1 MLGGLRAAYKFGIH
15 VTAVFTICSA
25 IGVARADGQTAAA
38 PRADGWVVIPVEEY
52 RELRLRAFP
61 PGRPPDPPPVDATLT
76 RVDYELRVDGDAATG
91 EARLTV
97 DVLKAGWVSIE
108 IPQGLLVRA
117 ARVDGRSIPIIDT
130 PAPHV
135 LLSKPGR
142 VVLSL
147 DIVVPLGG
155 ASGTETITMPASKGA
170 VSRLALIVPRPD
182 IDVTVSGGVLS
193 ERPATPADR
202 WVAFGRPAQS
212 LTVAWKRRVRDPRA
226 TQPLKWRGIVTE
238 WVGLGEE
245 TSPLNATV
253 RVEVVQGVAP
263 AVDVAIPEGV
273 IVNQVSG
280 AMVSDWDA
288 RPGSLRVTFLEPVSA
303 QTAFS
308 LTAEARV
315 PRQGAVGV
323 PLVRLPAAEPE
334 SGGVA
339 VEVLGAGE
347 ISDRKPRG
355 LDPADPSELGEPV
368 TGRDSPSM
376 QAFKFRAQPATAARD
391 LILTV
396 ARYTPQAVLVAT
408 VEEARYDALLEEEG
422 KTLVRARY
430 AVRNNQRAFLAVTLP
445 PGATLWS
452 AAVANRPL
460 RPGVASD
467 GTMLL
472 PLEKGRAGEET
483 PPFAVELIYVQ
494 RLGSWADKGR
504 TRLALPSLD
513 LPVART
519 GVTLHHSPRFS
530 VSPEP
535 GAFRTNADPGPFTAT
550 LQEAPEE
557 IATSPHSAAAP
568 AVNEPRSSAQEIA
581 QRITG
586 PEAGGGAGDLI
597 EQYRKDAGV
606 RAIAGPLPLTIPF
619 PRFGASVFLMSELTA
634 ELTAPTLEFSYK
646 REIRW

>member
-1 MLGGLRAAYKFGIH
+1 MSGGPWVAYRFGIQVMAALTICTAMGAGRAA
-15 VTAVFTICSA
+15 
-25 IGVARADGQTAAA
+25 GQTAAA
-38 PRADGWVVIPVEEY
+38 PRTDGWVVIPVEEY
-52 RELRLRAFP
+52 RALRLRAFP
-61 PGRPPDPPPVDATLT
+61 PDRPPDPPPVDATVT
-76 RVDYELRVDGDAATG
+76 RVEYELRVDGDAATG
-91 EARLTV
+91 DARLTV
-97 DVLKAGWVSIE
+97 DVLKAGWVAIE
-108 IPQGLLVRA
+108 IPPGLLVRA
-117 ARVDGRSIPIIDT
+117 ARLDGRPIPVIDT
-130 PAPHV
+130 PTPHV

-142 VVLSL
+142 VLLSL
-147 DIVVPLGG
+147 DVVVPLAT
-155 ASGTETITMPASKGA
+155 ASGSETMTIPASKGA
-170 VSRLALIVPRPD
+170 VSRVALIVPQQD
-182 IDVTVSGGVLS
+182 IDVTVTGGILA
-193 ERPATPADR
+193 ERPTTAAER
-202 WVAFGRPAQS
+202 WVAFARPAQP
-212 LTVAWKRRVRDPRA
+212 LTVTWKRRVQDPRS
-226 TQPLKWRGIVTE
+226 TQTLKWRGIVTE

-253 RVEVVQGVAP
+253 RIEVLQGLAP
-263 AVDVAIPEGV
+263 SVDVAIPDGV

-280 AMVSDWDA
+280 AMVSDWDF
-288 RPGSLRVTFLEPVSA
+288 RPGSLKVTFLEPISVQA
-303 QTAFS
+303 AFS
-308 LTAEARV
+308 LAAEARM
-315 PRQGAVGV
+315 PRDGTVGI
-323 PLVRLPAAEPE
+323 PLVRLPAAERE

-391 LILTV
+391 LTLFI

-408 VEEARYDALLEEEG
+408 IEEARYDALLEEEG

-430 AVRNNQRAFLAVTLP
+430 AVRNNQRAFLGVTLP
-445 PGATLWS
+445 QGATLWS

-467 GTMLL
+467 GAMLL

-483 PPFAVELIYVQ
+483 PPFVVELTYVQ
-494 RLGSWADKGR
+494 RIGAWADKGR
-504 TRLALPSLD
+504 TTLVLPSVD

-519 GVTLHHSPRFS
+519 GVTLRHSPRFS

-550 LQEAPEE
+550 LQEAPDR
-557 IATSPHSAAAP
+557 IAMSPRPAGGSAP
-568 AVNEPRSSAQEIA
+568 NDR
-581 QRITG
+581 
-586 PEAGGGAGDLI
+586 EAGGIAGDLI
-597 EQYRKDAGV
+597 EQYRKDAGG
-606 RAIAGPLPLTIPF
+606 RAIAGPLPLTVPF
-619 PRFGASVFLMSELTA
+619 PQFGASVFLMSELTA

>member
-1 MLGGLRAAYKFGIH
+1 MSGGLRAAYRFGIQ
-15 VTAVFTICSA
+15 VTAALTICFA
-25 IGVARADGQTAAA
+25 IDAAQLNAQTAAA
-38 PRADGWVVIPVEEY
+38 SRSDGWVVIPVEEY
-52 RELRLRAFP
+52 RALRLRAFP
-61 PGRPPDPPPVDATLT
+61 PDRPPDPPPVDAALT
-76 RVDYELRVDGDAATG
+76 RVEYELRVDGEAATG

-97 DVLKAGWVSIE
+97 DVLKTGWVTIE

-117 ARVDGRSIPIIDT
+117 ARVDGRPIPVIDT

-147 DIVVPLGG
+147 DVVVPLGG
-155 ASGTETITMPASKGA
+155 APGTETITVPASKGA
-170 VSRLALIVPRPD
+170 VSRLGLIVPRPD
-182 IDVTVSGGVLS
+182 IDVSVTGGVLA
-193 ERPATPADR
+193 ERPATPAGR
-202 WVAFGRPAQS
+202 WVAFARPAQS
-212 LTVAWKRRVRDPRA
+212 LTVAWKRRVQDPRA
-226 TQPLKWRGIVTE
+226 TQALKWRGLVTE
-238 WVGLGEE
+238 WIGLGEE

-253 RVEVVQGVAP
+253 RVEVLQGLAP
-263 AVDVAIPEGV
+263 SVDVAIPDGV

-280 AMVSDWDA
+280 TMVSDWDF
-288 RPGSLRVTFLEPVSA
+288 RPGSLRVTFLEPISM

-315 PRQGAVGV
+315 PRDGAVGI
-323 PLVRLPAAEPE
+323 PLVRLPAAERE

-347 ISDRKPRG
+347 ITDRKPRG
-355 LDPADPSELGEPV
+355 LDAADPSELGDPV

-391 LILTV
+391 LTLTV
-396 ARYTPQAVLVAT
+396 ARYTPQPVLVAT

-430 AVRNNQRAFLAVTLP
+430 AVRNNQRAFLGVTLP

-467 GTMLL
+467 GAMLI
-472 PLEKGRAGEET
+472 PLDKGRAGEET
-483 PPFAVELIYVQ
+483 PPFVVELTYVQ
-494 RLGSWADKGR
+494 RIGPWADKGR
-504 TRLALPSLD
+504 TALVLPRVD

-535 GAFRTNADPGPFTAT
+535 GVFRCNTDPGPFTAT
-550 LQEAPEE
+550 LREAADQVAMRP
-557 IATSPHSAAAP
+557 SPADAAA
-568 AVNEPRSSAQEIA
+568 ANEKRTA
-581 QRITG
+581 TG
-586 PEAGGGAGDLI
+586 DGDLI

-606 RAIAGPLPLTIPF
+606 RAVAGPLPLTVPF

>member
-1 MLGGLRAAYKFGIH
+1 MSGGLRAAYRFGIQ
-15 VTAVFTICSA
+15 VTAALTLCFA
-25 IGVARADGQTAAA
+25 IGAGHLNAQTATAS
-38 PRADGWVVIPVEEY
+38 RTDGWVVIPVEEY
-52 RELRLRAFP
+52 RALRLRAFP
-61 PGRPPDPPPVDATLT
+61 PDRPPDPPPVDAALT
-76 RVDYELRVDGDAATG
+76 RVEYELRVDGDTATG

-97 DVLKAGWVSIE
+97 DVLKTGWVSIE

-117 ARVDGRSIPIIDT
+117 ARVDGRPIPVIDT

-147 DIVVPLGG
+147 DVVVPLRG
-155 ASGTETITMPASKGA
+155 APGTETITMPASKSA
-170 VSRLALIVPRPD
+170 VSRLGLIVARPD
-182 IDVTVSGGVLS
+182 IDVTVTGGVLA
-193 ERPATPADR
+193 ERPATPAGR
-202 WVAFGRPAQS
+202 WIAFARPAQS
-212 LTVAWKRRVRDPRA
+212 LTVAWKRRVQDPRA
-226 TQPLKWRGIVTE
+226 TQALKWRGVVTE
-238 WVGLGEE
+238 WIGLGEE

-253 RVEVVQGVAP
+253 RVEVLQGLAP
-263 AVDVAIPEGV
+263 AVDVAIPDGV

-280 AMVSDWDA
+280 AMVSDWDF
-288 RPGSLRVTFLEPVSA
+288 RPGSLRVTFLEPIAV

-308 LTAEARV
+308 LSAEARV
-315 PRQGAVGV
+315 PRDGAVGV
-323 PLVRLPAAEPE
+323 PLIRLPAAERE

-347 ISDRKPRG
+347 ISNRQPRG
-355 LDPADPSELGEPV
+355 LDAADPSELGDPV

-391 LILTV
+391 LTLTV
-396 ARYTPQAVLVAT
+396 ARYTPQPVLVAT

-430 AVRNNQRAFLAVTLP
+430 AVRNNQRAFLGVTLP

-467 GTMLL
+467 GAMLL
-472 PLEKGRAGEET
+472 PLDKGRAGEET
-483 PPFAVELIYVQ
+483 PPFLVELTYVQ
-494 RLGSWADKGR
+494 RIGSWADKGR
-504 TRLALPSLD
+504 TTLVLPSVD

-535 GAFRTNADPGPFTAT
+535 GAFRTNPDPGPFTAA
-550 LQEAPEE
+550 LQDASDRM
-557 IATSPHSAAAP
+557 AMSPHPAPAAA
-568 AVNEPRSSAQEIA
+568 NEPAASGES
-581 QRITG
+581 
-586 PEAGGGAGDLI
+586 DLI
-597 EQYRKDAGV
+597 EQFRKDAGV
-606 RAIAGPLPLTIPF
+606 RTIAGPLPLTVPF
-619 PRFGASVFLMSELTA
+619 PPFGASVFLMSELTA

>member
-1 MLGGLRAAYKFGIH
+1 MSGGLRAAYRSGIQ
-15 VTAVFTICSA
+15 VTAALTICFA
-25 IGVARADGQTAAA
+25 IGAARLSAQTAAA
-38 PRADGWVVIPVEEY
+38 PRTDGWVVIPVEEY
-52 RELRLRAFP
+52 RALRLRAFP
-61 PGRPPDPPPVDATLT
+61 PDRPPDPPPVDAALT
-76 RVDYELRVDGDAATG
+76 RVEYELRVDGDAATG

-97 DVLKAGWVSIE
+97 DVLKTGWVSIE

-117 ARVDGRSIPIIDT
+117 ARLDGRPIPVIDT

-142 VVLSL
+142 VLLSL
-147 DIVVPLGG
+147 DVVVPLRG
-155 ASGTETITMPASKGA
+155 APGTETITMPASKGA
-170 VSRLALIVPRPD
+170 VSRLGLIVPRPD
-182 IDVTVSGGVLS
+182 IDVTVTGGVLA
-193 ERPATPADR
+193 ERPATPAGR
-202 WVAFGRPAQS
+202 WVAFARPAQS
-212 LTVAWKRRVRDPRA
+212 LTVAWKRRVQDPRA
-226 TQPLKWRGIVTE
+226 TQALKWRGIVTE
-238 WVGLGEE
+238 WIGLGEE

-253 RVEVVQGVAP
+253 RVEVVQGLAP
-263 AVDVAIPEGV
+263 SVDVAIPDGV

-280 AMVSDWDA
+280 AMVSDWDF
-288 RPGSLRVTFLEPVSA
+288 RPGSLRVTFLEPISV

-315 PRQGAVGV
+315 PRDGAVGV
-323 PLVRLPAAEPE
+323 PLVRLPAAERE

-355 LDPADPSELGEPV
+355 LDAADPSELGDPV

-376 QAFKFRAQPATAARD
+376 HAFKFRAQPATAARD
-391 LILTV
+391 LTLTV
-396 ARYTPQAVLVAT
+396 ARYTPQPVLVAT

-430 AVRNNQRAFLAVTLP
+430 AVRNNQRAFLGVTLP
-445 PGATLWS
+445 PGAMLWS

-467 GTMLL
+467 GAMLL
-472 PLEKGRAGEET
+472 PLDKGRAGEET
-483 PPFAVELIYVQ
+483 PPFVVELTYMQ
-494 RLGSWADKGR
+494 RIGSWADKGR
-504 TRLALPSLD
+504 TTLVLPSVD

-535 GAFRTNADPGPFTAT
+535 GAFRTNTDPGPFTAT
-550 LQEAPEE
+550 LQEASDQIPM
-557 IATSPHSAAAP
+557 SPRPADAAE
-568 AVNEPRSSAQEIA
+568 VNEKQAAIGER
-581 QRITG
+581 
-586 PEAGGGAGDLI
+586 DLI
-597 EQYRKDAGV
+597 EQFRKDAGV
-606 RAIAGPLPLTIPF
+606 RAIAGPLPLTVPF
-619 PRFGASVFLMSELTA
+619 PPFGACVFLMSELTP

>member
-1 MLGGLRAAYKFGIH
+1 MSGGLRAAYRSGIQ
-15 VTAVFTICSA
+15 VTAALTICFA
-25 IGVARADGQTAAA
+25 IGAARLSAQTAAA
-38 PRADGWVVIPVEEY
+38 PRTDGWVVIPVEEY
-52 RELRLRAFP
+52 RALRLRAFP
-61 PGRPPDPPPVDATLT
+61 PDRPPDPPPVDAALT
-76 RVDYELRVDGDAATG
+76 RVEYELRVDGDAATG

-97 DVLKAGWVSIE
+97 DVLKTGWVSIE

-117 ARVDGRSIPIIDT
+117 ARLDGRPIPVIDT

-142 VVLSL
+142 VLLSL
-147 DIVVPLGG
+147 DVVVPLRG
-155 ASGTETITMPASKGA
+155 APGTETITMPASKGA
-170 VSRLALIVPRPD
+170 VSRLGLIVPRPD
-182 IDVTVSGGVLS
+182 IDVTVTGGVLA
-193 ERPATPADR
+193 ERPATPAGR
-202 WVAFGRPAQS
+202 WVAFARPAQS
-212 LTVAWKRRVRDPRA
+212 LTVAWKRRVQDPRA
-226 TQPLKWRGIVTE
+226 TQALKWRGIVTE
-238 WVGLGEE
+238 WIGLGEE

-253 RVEVVQGVAP
+253 RVEVVQGLAP
-263 AVDVAIPEGV
+263 SVDVAIPDGV

-280 AMVSDWDA
+280 AMVSDWDF
-288 RPGSLRVTFLEPVSA
+288 RPGSLRVTFLEPISV

-315 PRQGAVGV
+315 PRDGAVGV
-323 PLVRLPAAEPE
+323 PLVRLPAAERE

-355 LDPADPSELGEPV
+355 LDAADPSELGDPV

-376 QAFKFRAQPATAARD
+376 HAFKFRAQPATAARD
-391 LILTV
+391 LTLTV
-396 ARYTPQAVLVAT
+396 ARYTPQPVLVAT

-430 AVRNNQRAFLAVTLP
+430 AVRNNQRAFLGVTLP
-445 PGATLWS
+445 PGAMLWS

-467 GTMLL
+467 GAMLL
-472 PLEKGRAGEET
+472 PLDKGRAGEET
-483 PPFAVELIYVQ
+483 PPFVVELTYMQ
-494 RLGSWADKGR
+494 RIGSWADKGR
-504 TRLALPSLD
+504 TTLVLPSVD

-535 GAFRTNADPGPFTAT
+535 GAFRTNTDPGPFTAT
-550 LQEAPEE
+550 LQEASDQIPM
-557 IATSPHSAAAP
+557 SPRAADA
-568 AVNEPRSSAQEIA
+568 AQVNEKQAAIGER
-581 QRITG
+581 
-586 PEAGGGAGDLI
+586 DLI
-597 EQYRKDAGV
+597 ERFRKDAGV
-606 RAIAGPLPLTIPF
+606 RAIAGPLPLTVPF
-619 PRFGASVFLMSELTA
+619 PPFGACVFLMSELTP

>member
-1 MLGGLRAAYKFGIH
+1 MSGGLRAGYRFGMQ
-15 VTAVFTICSA
+15 VTAALTICFA
-25 IGVARADGQTAAA
+25 IGAAHLSAQTVAASRT
-38 PRADGWVVIPVEEY
+38 DGWVVIPVEEY
-52 RELRLRAFP
+52 RALRLRAFP
-61 PGRPPDPPPVDATLT
+61 PDRPPDPPPVDAALT
-76 RVDYELRVDGDAATG
+76 RVEYELRVDGDAATG

-97 DVLKAGWVSIE
+97 DVLKTGWVSIE

-117 ARVDGRSIPIIDT
+117 ARLDGRPIPVIDT

-142 VVLSL
+142 VLLSL
-147 DIVVPLGG
+147 DVVVPLRG
-155 ASGTETITMPASKGA
+155 APGTETITMPASKGA
-170 VSRLALIVPRPD
+170 VSRLGLIVPRPD
-182 IDVTVSGGVLS
+182 IDVTVTGGVLA
-193 ERPATPADR
+193 ERPATPAGR
-202 WVAFGRPAQS
+202 WVAFARPAQS
-212 LTVAWKRRVRDPRA
+212 LTVAWKRRVQDARA

-238 WVGLGEE
+238 WIGLGEE

-253 RVEVVQGVAP
+253 RVEVLQGLAP
-263 AVDVAIPEGV
+263 SVDVAIPDGV

-280 AMVSDWDA
+280 AMVSDWDS
-288 RPGSLRVTFLEPVSA
+288 RPGSLRVTFLEPISV

-315 PRQGAVGV
+315 PRDGAVGV
-323 PLVRLPAAEPE
+323 PLVRLPAAERE

-355 LDPADPSELGEPV
+355 LDAADPSELGDPV

-391 LILTV
+391 LTLTV
-396 ARYTPQAVLVAT
+396 ARYTPQPVLVAT

-430 AVRNNQRAFLAVTLP
+430 AVRNNQRAFLGVTLP

-467 GTMLL
+467 GAMLL
-472 PLEKGRAGEET
+472 PLDKGRAGEET
-483 PPFAVELIYVQ
+483 PPFVVELTYMQ
-494 RLGSWADKGR
+494 RIGSWADKGR
-504 TRLALPSLD
+504 TTLVLPSVD

-530 VSPEP
+530 ISPEL
-535 GAFRTNADPGPFTAT
+535 GAFRANSDPGPFTAT
-550 LQEAPEE
+550 LREASDQ
-557 IATSPHSAAAP
+557 IAMSPRPTKEP
-568 AVNEPRSSAQEIA
+568 AVNEIQAAIGER
-581 QRITG
+581 
-586 PEAGGGAGDLI
+586 DLI
-597 EQYRKDAGV
+597 EQFRKDAGV
-606 RAIAGPLPLTIPF
+606 RAIAGPLPLTVPF
-619 PRFGASVFLMSELTA
+619 PPFGACVFLMSELTA

>member
-1 MLGGLRAAYKFGIH
+1 MSGGLRAGYRFGMQ
-15 VTAVFTICSA
+15 VTAALTICFA
-25 IGVARADGQTAAA
+25 IGAAHLSAQTVAASRT
-38 PRADGWVVIPVEEY
+38 DGWVVIPVEEY
-52 RELRLRAFP
+52 RALRLRAFP
-61 PGRPPDPPPVDATLT
+61 PDRPPDPPPVDAALT
-76 RVDYELRVDGDAATG
+76 RVEYELRVDGDAATG

-97 DVLKAGWVSIE
+97 DVLKTGWVSIE

-117 ARVDGRSIPIIDT
+117 ARLDGRPIPVIDT

-142 VVLSL
+142 VLLSL
-147 DIVVPLGG
+147 DVVVPLRG
-155 ASGTETITMPASKGA
+155 APGTETITMPASKGA
-170 VSRLALIVPRPD
+170 VSRLGLIVPRPD
-182 IDVTVSGGVLS
+182 IDVTVTGGVLA
-193 ERPATPADR
+193 ERPATPAGR
-202 WVAFGRPAQS
+202 WVAFARPAQS
-212 LTVAWKRRVRDPRA
+212 LTVAWKRRVQDARA

-238 WVGLGEE
+238 WIGLGEE

-253 RVEVVQGVAP
+253 RVEVLQGLAP
-263 AVDVAIPEGV
+263 SVDVAIPDGV

-280 AMVSDWDA
+280 AMVSDWDS
-288 RPGSLRVTFLEPVSA
+288 RPGSLRVTFLEPISV

-315 PRQGAVGV
+315 PRDGAVGV
-323 PLVRLPAAEPE
+323 PLVRLPAAERE

-355 LDPADPSELGEPV
+355 LDAADPSELGDPV

-391 LILTV
+391 LTLTV
-396 ARYTPQAVLVAT
+396 ARYTPQPVLVAT

-430 AVRNNQRAFLAVTLP
+430 AVRNNQRAFLGVTLP

-467 GTMLL
+467 GAMLL
-472 PLEKGRAGEET
+472 PLDKGRAGEET
-483 PPFAVELIYVQ
+483 PPFVVELTYMQ
-494 RLGSWADKGR
+494 RIGSWADKGR
-504 TRLALPSLD
+504 TTLVLPSVD

-530 VSPEP
+530 ISPEL
-535 GAFRTNADPGPFTAT
+535 GAFRANSDPGPFTAT
-550 LQEAPEE
+550 LREASDQ
-557 IATSPHSAAAP
+557 IAMSPRPAKEP
-568 AVNEPRSSAQEIA
+568 AVNEIQAAIGER
-581 QRITG
+581 
-586 PEAGGGAGDLI
+586 DLI
-597 EQYRKDAGV
+597 EQFRKDAGV
-606 RAIAGPLPLTIPF
+606 RAIAGPLPLTVPF
-619 PRFGASVFLMSELTA
+619 PPFGACVFLMSELTA

>member
-1 MLGGLRAAYKFGIH
+1 MSGGLRAAYRFGIQ
-15 VTAVFTICSA
+15 VTAALTIWFA
-25 IGVARADGQTAAA
+25 IGAAHLSAQTAAA
-38 PRADGWVVIPVEEY
+38 PRTDGWVVIPVEEY
-52 RELRLRAFP
+52 RALRLRAFP
-61 PGRPPDPPPVDATLT
+61 PDRPPDPPPVDAALT
-76 RVDYELRVDGDAATG
+76 RVEYELRVDGDAATG

-97 DVLKAGWVSIE
+97 DVLKTGWVSIE

-117 ARVDGRSIPIIDT
+117 ARLDGRPIPVIDT

-142 VVLSL
+142 VLLSL
-147 DIVVPLGG
+147 DVVVPLRG
-155 ASGTETITMPASKGA
+155 APGTETITMPASKGA
-170 VSRLALIVPRPD
+170 VSRLGLIVPRPD
-182 IDVTVSGGVLS
+182 IDVTVTGGVLA
-193 ERPATPADR
+193 ERPATQAGR
-202 WVAFGRPAQS
+202 WVAFARPAQS
-212 LTVAWKRRVRDPRA
+212 LTVAWKRRVQDPRA
-226 TQPLKWRGIVTE
+226 TQALKWRGIVTE
-238 WVGLGEE
+238 WIGLGEE

-253 RVEVVQGVAP
+253 RVEVVQGLAP
-263 AVDVAIPEGV
+263 SVDVAIPEGV

-280 AMVSDWDA
+280 AMVSDWDF
-288 RPGSLRVTFLEPVSA
+288 RSGSLRVTFLEPISV

-315 PRQGAVGV
+315 PRDGAVAV
-323 PLVRLPAAEPE
+323 PLVRLPAAERE

-355 LDPADPSELGEPV
+355 LDAADPSELGDPV

-391 LILTV
+391 LTLTV
-396 ARYTPQAVLVAT
+396 ARYTPQPVLVAT

-430 AVRNNQRAFLAVTLP
+430 AVRNNQRAFLGVTLP

-460 RPGVASD
+460 RPGVAAD
-467 GTMLL
+467 GAMLL
-472 PLEKGRAGEET
+472 PLDKGRAGEET
-483 PPFAVELIYVQ
+483 PPFVVELTYMQ
-494 RLGSWADKGR
+494 RIGSWADKGR
-504 TRLALPSLD
+504 TTLVLPSVD

-535 GAFRTNADPGPFTAT
+535 GAFRPNTDPGPFTAT
-550 LQEAPEE
+550 LQEASDQIPM
-557 IATSPHSAAAP
+557 SPRPADAAE
-568 AVNEPRSSAQEIA
+568 VNEKQAAIGER
-581 QRITG
+581 
-586 PEAGGGAGDLI
+586 DLI
-597 EQYRKDAGV
+597 EQFRKDAGV
-606 RAIAGPLPLTIPF
+606 RAIAGPLPLTVPF
-619 PRFGASVFLMSELTA
+619 PPFGACVFLMSELTP

>member
-1 MLGGLRAAYKFGIH
+1 MSGGLRAAYRFGIQ
-15 VTAVFTICSA
+15 VTAALTICFAISA
-25 IGVARADGQTAAA
+25 AHLEAQTAAA
-38 PRADGWVVIPVEEY
+38 SRTDGWVVIPVEEY
-52 RELRLRAFP
+52 RALRLRAFP
-61 PGRPPDPPPVDATLT
+61 PDRPPDPPPVDAALT
-76 RVDYELRVDGDAATG
+76 RVEYELRVDGDAATG

-97 DVLKAGWVSIE
+97 DVLKTGWVSIE

-117 ARVDGRSIPIIDT
+117 ARVDGRPIPVIDT

-147 DIVVPLGG
+147 DVVVPLRGVP
-155 ASGTETITMPASKGA
+155 GTETITMPASKGA
-170 VSRLALIVPRPD
+170 VSRLGLIVPRPD
-182 IDVTVSGGVLS
+182 IDVTVTGGVLA
-193 ERPATPADR
+193 ERPATPAGR
-202 WVAFGRPAQS
+202 WVAFARPAQS
-212 LTVAWKRRVRDPRA
+212 LTVAWKRRVQDPRA
-226 TQPLKWRGIVTE
+226 TQALKWRGIVTE
-238 WVGLGEE
+238 WIGLGEE

-253 RVEVVQGVAP
+253 RVEVLQGLAP
-263 AVDVAIPEGV
+263 AVDVAIPDGV

-280 AMVSDWDA
+280 AMVSDWDF
-288 RPGSLRVTFLEPVSA
+288 RPGSLRVTFLEPISGH
-303 QTAFS
+303 TAFS
-308 LTAEARV
+308 LAAEARV
-315 PRQGAVGV
+315 PRDGAVGV
-323 PLVRLPAAEPE
+323 PLVRLPAAERE

-355 LDPADPSELGEPV
+355 LDAADPSELGEPV

-376 QAFKFRAQPATAARD
+376 QAFKFRAQPVTAARE
-391 LILTV
+391 LTLTV
-396 ARYTPQAVLVAT
+396 ARYTPQPVLVAT

-430 AVRNNQRAFLAVTLP
+430 AVRNNQRAFLGITLP

-467 GTMLL
+467 GAMLL
-472 PLEKGRAGEET
+472 PLDKGRAGEET
-483 PPFAVELIYVQ
+483 PPFVVELTYVQ
-494 RLGSWADKGR
+494 RTGSWADKGR
-504 TRLALPSLD
+504 TTLVLPSVD

-535 GAFRTNADPGPFTAT
+535 GVFRCNTDPGPFTAT
-550 LQEAPEE
+550 LQEAADQIAMSPPAAEAAAANE
-557 IATSPHSAAAP
+557 KRAATS
-568 AVNEPRSSAQEIA
+568 E
-581 QRITG
+581 
-586 PEAGGGAGDLI
+586 GDLI
-597 EQYRKDAGV
+597 DQYRKDAGA
-606 RAIAGPLPLTIPF
+606 RAIAGPLPLTVPF

>member
-1 MLGGLRAAYKFGIH
+1 MSGGLRAAYRFGIQ
-15 VTAVFTICSA
+15 VTAALTICFAISA
-25 IGVARADGQTAAA
+25 AHLEAQTAAA
-38 PRADGWVVIPVEEY
+38 SRTDGWVVIPVEEY
-52 RELRLRAFP
+52 RALRLRAFP
-61 PGRPPDPPPVDATLT
+61 PDRPPDPPPVDAALT
-76 RVDYELRVDGDAATG
+76 RVEYELRVDGDAATG

-97 DVLKAGWVSIE
+97 DVLKTGWVSIE

-117 ARVDGRSIPIIDT
+117 ARVDGRPIPVIDT

-147 DIVVPLGG
+147 DVVVPLRGVP
-155 ASGTETITMPASKGA
+155 GTETITMPASKGA
-170 VSRLALIVPRPD
+170 VSRLGLIVPRPD
-182 IDVTVSGGVLS
+182 IDVTVTGGVLA
-193 ERPATPADR
+193 ERPATPAGR
-202 WVAFGRPAQS
+202 WVAFARPAQS
-212 LTVAWKRRVRDPRA
+212 LTVAWKRRVQDPRA
-226 TQPLKWRGIVTE
+226 TQALKWRGIVTE
-238 WVGLGEE
+238 WIGLGEE

-253 RVEVVQGVAP
+253 RVEVLQGLAP
-263 AVDVAIPEGV
+263 AVDVAIPDGV

-280 AMVSDWDA
+280 AMVSDWDF
-288 RPGSLRVTFLEPVSA
+288 RPGSLRVTFLEPISGH
-303 QTAFS
+303 TAFS
-308 LTAEARV
+308 LAAEARV
-315 PRQGAVGV
+315 PRDGAVGV
-323 PLVRLPAAEPE
+323 PLVRLPAAERE

-355 LDPADPSELGEPV
+355 LDAADPSELGEPV

-376 QAFKFRAQPATAARD
+376 QAFKFRAQPVTAARE
-391 LILTV
+391 LTLTV
-396 ARYTPQAVLVAT
+396 ARYTPQPVLIAT

-430 AVRNNQRAFLAVTLP
+430 AVRNNQRAFLGITLP

-467 GTMLL
+467 GAMLL
-472 PLEKGRAGEET
+472 PLDKGRAGEET
-483 PPFAVELIYVQ
+483 PPFVVELTYVQ
-494 RLGSWADKGR
+494 RTGSWADKGR
-504 TRLALPSLD
+504 TTLVLPSVD

-535 GAFRTNADPGPFTAT
+535 GVFRCNTDPGPFTAT
-550 LQEAPEE
+550 LQEAADQIAMSPPAAEAAAANE
-557 IATSPHSAAAP
+557 KRAATS
-568 AVNEPRSSAQEIA
+568 E
-581 QRITG
+581 
-586 PEAGGGAGDLI
+586 GDLI
-597 EQYRKDAGV
+597 DQYRKDAGA
-606 RAIAGPLPLTIPF
+606 RAIAGPLPLTVPF